1 MADRTGATETSTPSE
16 AQPSVVAADPPA
28 SAATGTWERIKEHK
42 ILQWTLAYL
51 GAALALAHGADLLG
65 HAYHWPEIAQR
76 LLLGVLIVALPLVLM
91 LAWYHGHKGLK
102 RVGAG
107 ELMIASILLVIGAGL
122 LIVLVRE
129 PRNEAPTRTAIS
141 SKTSASPNAAT
152 PVTAL
157 PGVSLAVLP
166 FVDMSPEHNQEYFS
180 DGLSEEVLNQLAQI
194 KELRVTGRTSSF
206 SFKGKNEDLRIIGEK
221 LGVNLLLE
229 GSVRKSDKH
238 LRVTAQLIN
247 AADGTHLWSHSYD
260 SELTDVFAVQ
270 EQIAMEVAQA
280 LSISLDVGE
289 MSRAKGGTTN
299 VDAYDKY
306 LRARTLL
313 DQFGRQE
320 LLQSA
325 QLYREAL
332 ALDPNFARAWS
343 GLYTALEYSLTLIP
357 EHTAAELKEMAEASA
372 HIVALAPDAW
382 WTQVMRTG
390 QFIQQHKWSEAE
402 AAASAALATAPASE
416 IEAPAAYG
424 LLLLYVGRPE
434 ESVDYL
440 RRARE
445 MDPLSLA
452 ISGVLQVSLDCAG
465 RPAEAQAEYERSKQF
480 AGDHATWDYWA
491 VQRLWSRKD
500 AALADVEV
508 QFRAFMKHSN
518 PSPKALA
525 FDQLL
530 VERLGNR
537 EAALTAIREA
547 FKDPSNQNGMSMQI
561 AGKYADQFG
570 DRDLA
575 LAAYRRA
582 YVELDNANTIVLWE
596 PSKTGLRS
604 DARFKD
610 LLRDLGLVD
619 YYRKSGTWG
628 DFCKPLGKDDFEC
641 H

>member
-51 GAALALAHGADLLG
+51 GAALALAHGADLLE

-107 ELMIASILLVIGAGL
+107 ELMIAAILLIIGAGL

-129 PRNEAPTRTAIS
+129 PRNEAPTETVAS
-141 SKTSASPNAAT
+141 SKTSAAPNVAT
-152 PVTAL
+152 PVSAL

-206 SFKGKNEDLRIIGEK
+206 SFKGRNEDLRVIGEK
-221 LGVNLLLE
+221 LGVNHLLE
-229 GSVRKSDKH
+229 GSVRKSDKR

-313 DQFGRQE
+313 HQLGPKE
-320 LLQSA
+320 ILQA
-325 QLYREAL
+325 TQLYREAL
-332 ALDPNFARAWS
+332 ALDPHFVRAWD
-343 GLYTALEYSLTLIP
+343 GMYEALAYSLTWIP
-357 EHTAAELKEMAEASA
+357 ENSVAELRQMAEASA
-372 HIVALAPDAW
+372 HIIALAPDSW
-382 WTQVMRTG
+382 GTQSMRAN

-402 AAASAALATAPASE
+402 AAARAALASAPTSE
-416 IEAPAAYG
+416 TTVLISYG
-424 LLLLYVGRPE
+424 FSFLINVG
-434 ESVDYL
+434 
-440 RRARE
+440 RARE
-445 MDPLSLA
+445 GLEYVRGAREIDPLSLGV
-452 ISGVLQVSLDCAG
+452 SGLLQMSLDFAG
-465 RPAEAQAEYERSKQF
+465 RPAEAQAEYERSKDF
-480 AGDHATWDYWA
+480 AGDHAIWDWWA
-491 VQRLWSRKD
+491 VQRLWSRKN
-500 AALADVEV
+500 ATQAEVENQFSVLLKHESLPMALSQIV
-508 QFRAFMKHSN
+508 FK
-518 PSPKALA
+518 
-525 FDQLL
+525 
-530 VERLGNR
+530 RLGNR
-537 EAALTAIREA
+537 DAALTAIREA
-547 FKDPSNQNGMSMQI
+547 FKDPSNQDGTRMEVV
-561 AGKYADQFG
+561 GEYADHFG

-575 LAAYRRA
+575 LSAYRRA
-582 YVELDNANTIVLWE
+582 LVELHSQDTPVLWQ
-596 PSKTGLRS
+596 PSETGLRS
-604 DARFKD
+604 DPRFKEI
-610 LLRDLGLVD
+610 LRDLGLVD
-619 YYRKSGTWG
+619 YFRTSGKWG
-628 DFCKPLGKDDFEC
+628 DFCKPLGKEDFEC